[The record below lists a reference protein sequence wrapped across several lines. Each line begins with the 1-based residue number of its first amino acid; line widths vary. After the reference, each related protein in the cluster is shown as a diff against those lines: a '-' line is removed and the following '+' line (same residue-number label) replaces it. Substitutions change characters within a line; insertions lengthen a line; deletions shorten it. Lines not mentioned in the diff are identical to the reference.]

1 MGAMTPFGS
10 QAWAQ
15 TSNAAPTVKRG
26 EPITLNFSNAEIE
39 AVART
44 MAIMTGRNVVV
55 DPRVKGTMTLVSD
68 SPMSPARAY
77 NHFLA
82 VLRSMGYA
90 VVQSDGLDKVVPEAD
105 AKLIGGS
112 AVFGIGWGI
121 AGFCPG
127 ASIPALGLGHASAA
141 IFVAALLVGILIA
154 RRLAKADF
162 FADLSRSG

>member
-1 MGAMTPFGS
+1 MRFFIVFLIGALFGTGIALS
-10 QAWAQ
+10 GMANPAKVLNFFDLAG
-15 TSNAAPTVKRG
+15 SFDPSLAFVMAGALAVAAP
-26 EPITLNFSNAEIE
+26 
-39 AVART
+39 
-44 MAIMTGRNVVV
+44 
-55 DPRVKGTMTLVSD
+55 
-68 SPMSPARAY
+68 
-77 NHFLA
+77 
-82 VLRSMGYA
+82 GYA
-90 VVQSDGLDKVVPEAD
+90 LLFRMREKPLFDQSFRLPKASAID

>member
-1 MGAMTPFGS
+1 MRFLIVFLIGALFGTGIALS
-10 QAWAQ
+10 GMANPAKVLNFFDLAG
-15 TSNAAPTVKRG
+15 SFDPSLAFVMAGALAVAAP
-26 EPITLNFSNAEIE
+26 
-39 AVART
+39 
-44 MAIMTGRNVVV
+44 
-55 DPRVKGTMTLVSD
+55 
-68 SPMSPARAY
+68 
-77 NHFLA
+77 
-82 VLRSMGYA
+82 GYA
-90 VVQSDGLDKVVPEAD
+90 LLFRMRNKPLFDQSFRLPKASAID

>member
-1 MGAMTPFGS
+1 MRFLIVFLIGALFGS
-10 QAWAQ
+10 GIALSGMANPAKVLNFFDLAG
-15 TSNAAPTVKRG
+15 SFDPSLAFVMAGALAVAAP
-26 EPITLNFSNAEIE
+26 
-39 AVART
+39 
-44 MAIMTGRNVVV
+44 
-55 DPRVKGTMTLVSD
+55 
-68 SPMSPARAY
+68 
-77 NHFLA
+77 
-82 VLRSMGYA
+82 GYA
-90 VVQSDGLDKVVPEAD
+90 LLFRMRNKPLFDQSFRLPKASAID
-105 AKLIGGS
+105 AKLVGGS

>member
-1 MGAMTPFGS
+1 MRFLIVFLIGALFGADIALS
-10 QAWAQ
+10 GMANPAKVLNFFDLAG
-15 TSNAAPTVKRG
+15 SFDPSLAFVMAGALAVAAP
-26 EPITLNFSNAEIE
+26 
-39 AVART
+39 
-44 MAIMTGRNVVV
+44 
-55 DPRVKGTMTLVSD
+55 
-68 SPMSPARAY
+68 
-77 NHFLA
+77 
-82 VLRSMGYA
+82 GYA
-90 VVQSDGLDKVVPEAD
+90 LLFRMRDKPLFDQSFRLPKASAID

>member
-1 MGAMTPFGS
+1 MRFLIVFLIGALFGTGIALS
-10 QAWAQ
+10 GMANPAKVLNFFDLAG
-15 TSNAAPTVKRG
+15 SFDPSLAFVMAGALAVAAP
-26 EPITLNFSNAEIE
+26 
-39 AVART
+39 
-44 MAIMTGRNVVV
+44 
-55 DPRVKGTMTLVSD
+55 
-68 SPMSPARAY
+68 
-77 NHFLA
+77 
-82 VLRSMGYA
+82 GYA
-90 VVQSDGLDKVVPEAD
+90 LLFRMSDKPLFDQSFRLPKASAID

>member
-1 MGAMTPFGS
+1 MRFLIVFLIGALFGS
-10 QAWAQ
+10 GIALSGMANPAKVLNFFDLAF
-15 TSNAAPTVKRG
+15 SFDPSLAFVMAGALAVAAP
-26 EPITLNFSNAEIE
+26 
-39 AVART
+39 
-44 MAIMTGRNVVV
+44 
-55 DPRVKGTMTLVSD
+55 
-68 SPMSPARAY
+68 
-77 NHFLA
+77 
-82 VLRSMGYA
+82 GYA
-90 VVQSDGLDKVVPEAD
+90 LLFRMRNKPLFDQSFRLPKASAID
-105 AKLIGGS
+105 AKLVGGS

>member
-1 MGAMTPFGS
+1 MKRISGFIAGLLFGMGILLSGMANPAKVLNFFDLAGS
-10 QAWAQ
+10 FDLSLAFVMAGAL
-15 TSNAAPTVKRG
+15 SVAAP
-26 EPITLNFSNAEIE
+26 
-39 AVART
+39 
-44 MAIMTGRNVVV
+44 
-55 DPRVKGTMTLVSD
+55 
-68 SPMSPARAY
+68 
-77 NHFLA
+77 
-82 VLRSMGYA
+82 GYA
-90 VVQSDGLDKVVPEAD
+90 ILFRMREKPLFDQSFRLPKASAVD

>member
-1 MGAMTPFGS
+1 MRFLIVFLIGALFGAGIALS
-10 QAWAQ
+10 GMANPAKVLNFFDLAG
-15 TSNAAPTVKRG
+15 SFDPSLAFVMAGALAVAAP
-26 EPITLNFSNAEIE
+26 
-39 AVART
+39 
-44 MAIMTGRNVVV
+44 
-55 DPRVKGTMTLVSD
+55 
-68 SPMSPARAY
+68 
-77 NHFLA
+77 
-82 VLRSMGYA
+82 GYA
-90 VVQSDGLDKVVPEAD
+90 LLFRMRDKPLFDQSFRLPKASAID